1 MGKGLGAKNMHMI
14 PYKSTND
21 MCKICLNQPV
31 TLDEKNVIV
40 TILFIISEANFYK
53 QIYACEVDIV
63 DGFQTIS
70 TFSLKGGRTFFSK
83 LDFASCLFNY
93 SSNLE

>member
-1 MGKGLGAKNMHMI
+1 MEKGLGTKNIHMI

-31 TLDEKNVIV
+31 SLDEKNVIV
-40 TILFIISEANFYK
+40 AILFIISEANFYK

-63 DGFQTIS
+63 DNI
-70 TFSLKGGRTFFSK
+70 FSVFRQYLLSR
-83 LDFASCLFNY
+83 
-93 SSNLE
+93 